1 MGVVPDEW
9 FEKQPPDYTA
19 ENKEIDEQDLAPS
32 SYEPPEDEPEDI
44 HQKMYE
50 IATTKYNPF
59 AVGGSENIQDFN
71 NVGGSGG
78 TQMKDQASV
87 GKESASVKYQRAL
100 DLFTESVMKPD
111 PDLRGCAYN
120 QGCYD
125 DLMEIREHVL
135 EYLKTL
141 KEVTHHTNPD
151 ESDEIES
158 AKLMSAKQR

>member
-1 MGVVPDEW
+1 
-9 FEKQPPDYTA
+9 
-19 ENKEIDEQDLAPS
+19 
-32 SYEPPEDEPEDI
+32 
-44 HQKMYE
+44 
-50 IATTKYNPF
+50 
-59 AVGGSENIQDFN
+59 
-71 NVGGSGG
+71 
-78 TQMKDQASV
+78 MKDQASV

-141 KEVTHHTNPD
+141 KEVTYHTNAD
-151 ESDEIES
+151 ESDDIES
-158 AKLMSAKQR
+158 AKLLSAKQR